1 MGVPPLRIEVYNKA
15 FQMKGPI
22 GAPTSLTVIPR
33 FNGIGGFGTANFVI
47 PANHPRAADLTA
59 DGARVRFLD
68 DRGQHVMSG
77 RITSFR
83 GTGPQAR
90 ANLEFFVL
98 DDLSILNK
106 ICGWVVPSGAI
117 TAQGTAGTNWTMV
130 GPAETV
136 LKAAVAQNGVTRLGL
151 PISMAAT
158 AGRGATVK
166 ASLRFQPLY
175 ERLFPV
181 VDGAGIE
188 KSGIGVEM
196 RLVPNAG
203 LELYVSTPSVRAQPL
218 TEEGGV
224 LTEWS
229 FSSQAATDT
238 RGVVGGQGEGTLRLF
253 REKSQP
259 ALETALG
266 WKYEFYRDA
275 RDSNDP
281 TVLYSRLDETFA
293 ETAQKAGL
301 EVTLAETENFR
312 YGRSVKVGDTV
323 TIVVGGRTITETLN
337 EVTLSWTASGG
348 YQTRPRVGNYTD
360 STDASIISAIRSIAR
375 SMINR
380 NTER

>member
-1 MGVPPLRIEVYNKA
+1 MGVAPLRIEVYDKA
-15 FQMKGPI
+15 FKPRGPV
-22 GAPTSLTVIPR
+22 GAPVSLTVIPR

-47 PANHPRAADLTA
+47 TADHPRANDLTA
-59 DGARVRFLD
+59 DGARVRFVD
-68 DRGQHVMSG
+68 DRGEHVMSG

-83 GTGPQAR
+83 STGPRRR
-90 ANLEFFVL
+90 ALLEFFVL
-98 DDLSILNK
+98 DDLSILGK
-106 ICGWVVPSGAI
+106 ILGWVVPTAAI
-117 TAQGTAGTNWTMV
+117 TAQGSAGTNWTMT

-136 LKAAVAQNGVTRLGL
+136 LKTAVAQNGYTRLGL
-151 PISMAAT
+151 PITMSAT
-158 AGRGATVK
+158 AGRGATVTAK
-166 ASLRFQPLY
+166 LRFQPLFD
-175 ERLFPV
+175 RLFPV

-188 KSGIGVEM
+188 KSGIRVEM
-196 RLVPNAG
+196 RLVPNFG
-203 LELYVSTPSVRAQPL
+203 LELHVSTPAVRAQPL

-229 FSSQAATDT
+229 FSYAAATDT
-238 RGVVGGQGEGTLRLF
+238 RGVVGGQGEAQLRLF

-259 ALETALG
+259 ELETKLG

-293 ETAQKAGL
+293 ETAEKSGL
-301 EVTLAETENFR
+301 EITLAETENFR

-323 TIVVGGRTITETLN
+323 TIIVAGRTITETLT

-348 YQTRPRVGNYTD
+348 YQTRPRIGSYTD
-360 STDASIISAIRSIAR
+360 STDSSIIAAIRAIAR
-375 SMINR
+375 SINNR